1 MCGEKLENY
10 NYDNHDPDHGGHI
23 DHDHSGYCDNYQ
35 GDNHKHNQDENQ
47 DEKYVDHNLNK
58 MIIN

>member
-23 DHDHSGYCDNYQ
+23 DHDHSCYCDNYQ
-35 GDNHKHNQDENQ
+35 GDNHKHNQDENH
-47 DEKYVDHNLNK
+47 DKNMV
-58 MIIN
+58 IIT

>member
-10 NYDNHDPDHGGHI
+10 NYDFHDPDHDGHI

-35 GDNHKHNQDENQ
+35 GDNQKHNQDENNDQ
-47 DEKYVDHNLNK
+47 NMV
-58 MIIN
+58 IIILTK

>member
-35 GDNHKHNQDENQ
+35 GDNQKHNQDENNDQ
-47 DEKYVDHNLNK
+47 NMV
-58 MIIN
+58 IIILTK

>member
-10 NYDNHDPDHGGHI
+10 NYDFHDPDHDGHI

-35 GDNHKHNQDENQ
+35 GDNQKHNQDENH
-47 DEKYVDHNLNK
+47 DKNMV
-58 MIIN
+58 III

>member
-23 DHDHSGYCDNYQ
+23 DHDHSGYIVTII
-35 GDNHKHNQDENQ
+35 K
-47 DEKYVDHNLNK
+47 VI
-58 MIIN
+58 IINIIKMRIMTKIW

>member
-1 MCGEKLENY
+1 MCGKKLENY

-35 GDNHKHNQDENQ
+35 GDNHEHNQDENH
-47 DEKYVDHNLNK
+47 DKNMV
-58 MIIN
+58 IIISTK